1 MVWKAVGAPELS
13 GCRLPGGLPPGPA
26 TTEVLSVFRDAHVG
40 SVPWHRGPGAC
51 NLGQDHRVRGH
62 APRKAYSDLICSTV
76 SEKPECV
83 S

>member
-1 MVWKAVGAPELS
+1 MVWKAVGAPKLS

-40 SVPWHRGPGAC
+40 RVPWHRGPGAC